1 MPARI
6 AVAATRELPVVPPE
20 PPLRPAHADA
30 PPTTFAQPAEPPAHP
45 PEPSLSAP
53 QLAQPSGPLP
63 ELTSRVALSADE
75 QKGLDD
81 LAARLQINFR
91 RTSLLREAM
100 THASWNNERGE
111 PSGPGY
117 DNERLEYLGDAVL
130 ELVVGEYLFRR
141 FPGYDEGQLTQL
153 RAALVNT
160 MSLAKL
166 AERLGLGDALL
177 LGKGAAKTGARLLP
191 SLQANC
197 FEAMI
202 GAIFLDQGYRVATRV
217 FLQSIGDL
225 SEWSDENHKGRLQEA
240 AQVRLGATPSY
251 RVTAIGGPGHRR
263 EYRAEAV
270 VAGKVLA
277 EGRGS
282 TKQAAEQAAARV
294 AVEGLTA
301 PAARRPVAPARARRP
316 APPAE
321 PARVR
326 RRVAEVAADRRA
338 ASRPPAAPVPVAP
351 TEPPRARGLLGA
363 LRAAAQGL
371 VKRHPEPVA
380 PPPAASPEPSATPAQ
395 RRNHR
400 GHRGGRGRHRPSLAP
415 GSQPSSPAPAG
426 TAPSGPSPAQLEP
439 PPSAAS
445 TAQLGASPPASLQSG
460 SRASG
465 SSSSPSP
472 SPPSRSAPRSSR
484 RRPSHSGSPA
494 SGPPPAAPPP
504 P

>member
-1 MPARI
+1 MPALLEV
-6 AVAATRELPVVPPE
+6 AVIPELPLVPPELPLSPAHTDASPTTFAQPPE
-20 PPLRPAHADA
+20 PPTL
-30 PPTTFAQPAEPPAHP
+30 FAQPAEPPTRLA
-45 PEPSLSAP
+45 EPSLSSP

-91 RTSLLREAM
+91 RPSLLREAM

-166 AERLGLGDALL
+166 AERLGLGDTLL

-240 AQVRLGATPSY
+240 AQLRLGATPSY
-251 RVTAIGGPGHRR
+251 RVTAIGGPGHHR

-301 PAARRPVAPARARRP
+301 PAAARAAAPVRARRP

-338 ASRPPAAPVPVAP
+338 ASRPPAAQVAVPPA
-351 TEPPRARGLLGA
+351 EPPRARGLLGA

-380 PPPAASPEPSATPAQ
+380 PPPAAAPEPSATPAQ

-400 GHRGGRGRHRPSLAP
+400 GHRGGRGRHRPTSAP
-415 GSQPSSPAPAG
+415 GSQPSGSTPAG
-426 TAPSGPSPAQLEP
+426 IA
-439 PPSAAS
+439 
-445 TAQLGASPPASLQSG
+445 
-460 SRASG
+460 ASG
-465 SSSSPSP
+465 SSSAQLGPPPAASSPSGSGASGSSP
-472 SPPSRSAPRSSR
+472 SPPPRSASRSSR
-484 RRPSHSGSPA
+484 RRPSHSGPPASAPPPA

-504 P
+504 Q

>member
-1 MPARI
+1 
-6 AVAATRELPVVPPE
+6 VAASRELPAAAPE
-20 PPLRPAHADA
+20 PPLRPAHSDA
-30 PPTTFAQPAEPPAHP
+30 SPATFARPAAPLALPA
-45 PEPSLSAP
+45 EPSLSAP

-63 ELTSRVALSADE
+63 ELTSRVELSAEE

-91 RTSLLREAM
+91 RSSLLREAM

-240 AQVRLGATPSY
+240 AQLRLGATPSY

-282 TKQAAEQAAARV
+282 TKQAAEQAAARL

-301 PAARRPVAPARARRP
+301 PEGGRPPAPARPRRP
-316 APPAE
+316 APSAE

-338 ASRPPAAPVPVAP
+338 ASHPPAGPVAEAP

-371 VKRHPEPVA
+371 VKRRSEPV
-380 PPPAASPEPSATPAQ
+380 PPPAAGAPEPPTTPAQ

-400 GHRGGRGRHRPSLAP
+400 GHRGGRGRHRPASAP
-415 GSQPSSPAPAG
+415 GSQPSGPAPAA
-426 TAPSGPSPAQLEP
+426 TAPSGSPPAHLGP
-439 PPSAAS
+439 PRS
-445 TAQLGASPPASLQSG
+445 ASPPSG
-460 SRASG
+460 SGASG
-465 SSSSPSP
+465 PLP
-472 SPPSRSAPRSSR
+472 SPPPRSASRRSR
-484 RRPSHSGSPA
+484 RRSPHSGSPA
-494 SGPPPAAPPP
+494 SGPPPAVPPP
-504 P
+504 Q